1 MIMKRILKGIVRGYQ
16 LFISPV
22 FPSNCRFYP
31 TCSHYSMEALEKHG
45 AIKGLWLSLRRIG
58 RCHPWN
64 EGGVDLVPEPQSKPG
79 RDEKIR
85 EKKDNDQ

>member
-22 FPSNCRFYP
+22 LPSNCRFYP
-31 TCSHYSMEALEKHG
+31 TCSYYSMEALEKHG

-64 EGGVDLVPEPQSKPG
+64 EGGVDLVPEPKAKSSEG
-79 RDEKIR
+79 
-85 EKKDNDQ
+85 KKNNDQ